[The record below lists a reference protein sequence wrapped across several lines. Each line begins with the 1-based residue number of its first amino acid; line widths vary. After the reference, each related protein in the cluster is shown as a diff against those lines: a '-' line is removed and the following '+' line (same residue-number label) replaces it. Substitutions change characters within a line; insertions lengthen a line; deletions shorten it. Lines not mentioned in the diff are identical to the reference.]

1 MVDHEQHGVGGRME
15 RKEKKNSGDTFLNV
29 TFHTFDYIKSSV
41 LLQFSDVTKR
51 YIHQPQSYCCKQFE
65 PIV

>member
-29 TFHTFDYIKSSV
+29 TFHTFDYILKV
-41 LLQFSDVTKR
+41 VFYYNLVT
-51 YIHQPQSYCCKQFE
+51 
-65 PIV
+65 